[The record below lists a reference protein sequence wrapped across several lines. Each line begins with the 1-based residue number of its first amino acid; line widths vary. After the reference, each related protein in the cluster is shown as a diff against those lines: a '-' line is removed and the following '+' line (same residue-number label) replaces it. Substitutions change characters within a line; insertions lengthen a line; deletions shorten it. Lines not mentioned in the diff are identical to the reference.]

1 MLHVNT
7 SMSVEHGRRNSA
19 HQPGADRKSPRTS
32 STSPMSR
39 TFRPKERVA
48 PQTHAVSSFCIMSIS
63 STSKE
68 RGQIY
73 RGAVT
78 REIGAKEN
86 KRTVRQFFEVTKVIS
101 KGGAFLLTPEVRVC
115 VLWTSPDLSPHLSP
129 DSLSARS
136 THPSSELARTRKA
149 DPRIQTLAGGQPFR
163 PRSTVTT
170 KSCTLVSMVR
180 AEREP
185 RLPSLVVT
193 NSDISTQ

>member
-1 MLHVNT
+1 MSEFSPPTRSRQEVATHVVHIPDVEDFSAQRTRCAADSCRAFVLHHV
-7 SMSVEHGRRNSA
+7 
-19 HQPGADRKSPRTS
+19 
-32 STSPMSR
+32 
-39 TFRPKERVA
+39 
-48 PQTHAVSSFCIMSIS
+48 
-63 STSKE
+63 
-68 RGQIY
+68 GQIY